1 MNKLDLWKI
10 REQVFALYHIPLPRK
25 DIDPPH
31 EVLMRAHYTYMIDVQ
46 FDQKIRKLKEN
57 HEKYI
62 SSLLENVDNCR
73 DLEIYEVHPLKTH

>member
-10 REQVFALYHIPLPRK
+10 REDVFALYNIPLSRP

-31 EVLMRAHYTYMIDVQ
+31 EVLMRAHYTYMIDTS
-46 FDQKIRKLKEN
+46 FDQKIRQLKDN

-62 SSLLENVDNCR
+62 SSLLENIDICKVPS
-73 DLEIYEVHPLKTH
+73 EHPLNSKEI